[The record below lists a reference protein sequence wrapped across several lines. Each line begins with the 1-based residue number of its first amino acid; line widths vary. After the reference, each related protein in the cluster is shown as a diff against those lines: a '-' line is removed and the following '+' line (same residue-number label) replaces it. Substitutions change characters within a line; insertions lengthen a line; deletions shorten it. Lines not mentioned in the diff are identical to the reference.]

1 MSKKKKDKLQRNK
14 KLQAAADQLA
24 VEVQII
30 KQMVKER
37 KSKVETANEL
47 KQVVKEKYG
56 EIAKASK
63 SSGCCGPTCCGGE
76 ESKIVGY
83 TVMQDEYNHL
93 EGYVAD
99 ADLGLG
105 CGLPTEYAG
114 IKKGDTVVDLGSGA
128 GNDVFVARSIVGDE
142 GKVIGLDMTEEMI
155 EKANANKINVGF
167 KNVEFRLGEIESMP
181 LENDT
186 ADVVI
191 SNCVLNL
198 VPDKRKAFAE
208 IFRILKPGAHF
219 CVSDIVLKG
228 ELPEGLQKSAEM
240 YAGCVAGALQQDEYL
255 GTIKETGFN
264 NVEIKKTKVI
274 ELPDDVLKEYLN
286 DSEIGKFK
294 MSNVGIFS
302 ITVVGYKA

>member
-1 MSKKKKDKLQRNK
+1 MDN
-14 KLQAAADQLA
+14 
-24 VEVQII
+24 
-30 KQMVKER
+30 
-37 KSKVETANEL
+37 ANDL

-56 EIAKASK
+56 EIAAKSKQGCGCGCNSK
-63 SSGCCGPTCCGGE
+63 S
-76 ESKIVGY
+76 SKIVGY
-83 TVMQDEYNHL
+83 TVMQDEYDNL
-93 EGYVAD
+93 QGYVAD

-142 GKVIGLDMTEEMI
+142 GKVIGIDFTLEMI
-155 EKANANKINVGF
+155 GKAMANKLKVGYE
-167 KNVEFRLGEIESMP
+167 NVEFKLGEIEAIP
-181 LENDT
+181 LENNS

-198 VPDKRKAFAE
+198 VPDKRKAFSE

-228 ELPEGLQKSAEM
+228 ELPAGLKKSAEM
-240 YAGCVAGALQQDEYL
+240 YAGCVAGALKQDKYL
-255 GTIKETGFN
+255 GIIKETGFTN
-264 NVEIKKTKVI
+264 IEIKKTKVI

-286 DSEIGKFK
+286 DSEVKLFK
-294 MSNVGIFS
+294 KNNVGIFS
-302 ITVVGYKA
+302 ITVIGYKN